1 MPLPISPIS
10 APASVESIARTI
22 QAPGGGNSA
31 SGEFRGLLEG
41 AINSVEQ
48 KSNLASQSVERFLS
62 GEGEELH
69 TAMMATQRAGL
80 AFELGLQVRN
90 KVVQA
95 YQQIMQMPM

>member
-1 MPLPISPIS
+1 MSHPISPIT

-22 QAPGGGNSA
+22 QAPGGK
-31 SGEFRGLLEG
+31 SGYAEFRGLLEG

-48 KSNLASQSVERFLS
+48 KSKLATQSVDRFLS

>member
-1 MPLPISPIS
+1 MSLPISPIT
-10 APASVESIARTI
+10 APASVESISPTI
-22 QAPGGGNSA
+22 QAPGSSGA

-48 KSNLASQSVERFLS
+48 KSQLAAQSVERFLS

>member
-10 APASVESIARTI
+10 APASVESITRTI
-22 QAPGGGNSA
+22 QAPGGSA
-31 SGEFRGLLEG
+31 PGEFRGLLEG
-41 AINSVEQ
+41 AISSVEQ
-48 KSNLASQSVERFLS
+48 KSTLATQSVERFLS

>member
-1 MPLPISPIS
+1 MSLPISPIA
-10 APASVESIARTI
+10 APASVESISPAI
-22 QAPGGGNSA
+22 QTPGGSGVP
-31 SGEFRGLLEG
+31 GEFRGLLEG

-48 KSNLASQSVERFLS
+48 KSNLAAQSVERFLS

>member
-1 MPLPISPIS
+1 MSLPISPIP
-10 APASVESIARTI
+10 AAASVESIARTI
-22 QAPGGGNSA
+22 QTPGSDK
-31 SGEFRGLLEG
+31 SPGEFRGLLEG

-48 KSNLASQSVERFLS
+48 KSRLASESVDRFLN

-95 YQQIMQMPM
+95 YQQVMQMQM

>member
-1 MPLPISPIS
+1 MSLPISPIS
-10 APASVESIARTI
+10 APASVESISRLVQT
-22 QAPGGGNSA
+22 PGSAA

-41 AINSVEQ
+41 AISSVEQ
-48 KSNLASQSVERFLS
+48 KSKLASESVGRFLS
-62 GEGEELH
+62 GEGEDLH
-69 TAMMATQRAGL
+69 TAMMATQRADL

>member
-1 MPLPISPIS
+1 MSLPISPIT
-10 APASVESIARTI
+10 APALVEGISPTI
-22 QAPGGGNSA
+22 QAPGSSGA

-41 AINSVEQ
+41 AISSVEQ
-48 KSNLASQSVERFLS
+48 KSQLAAQSVERFLS

>member
-1 MPLPISPIS
+1 MSLPISPIA
-10 APASVESIARTI
+10 APASVDSISRTI
-22 QAPGGGNSA
+22 QAPGGQS
-31 SGEFRGLLEG
+31 SPGEFRGLLEG

-48 KSNLASQSVERFLS
+48 KGNLAAQSVDRFLS

-69 TAMMATQRAGL
+69 TAMMATQQADL

-95 YQQIMQMPM
+95 YQQIMQMQM

>member
-1 MPLPISPIS
+1 MPLPISPIT
-10 APASVESIARTI
+10 APASVESITRTI
-22 QAPGGGNSA
+22 QPPGSTSA

-41 AINSVEQ
+41 AINSVQQ
-48 KSNLASQSVERFLS
+48 KSDLATQSVGRFLS

-69 TAMMATQRAGL
+69 NAMMATQRASL

>member
-1 MPLPISPIS
+1 MSLPISPIT

-22 QAPGGGNSA
+22 QAPGGNRA
-31 SGEFRGLLEG
+31 AGEFRGLLEG

-48 KSNLASQSVERFLS
+48 KSNLATQSVERFLS

>member
-1 MPLPISPIS
+1 MALPISPIT
-10 APASVESIARTI
+10 APASIDSISRTI
-22 QAPGGGNSA
+22 QAPGGSGA
-31 SGEFRGLLEG
+31 SREFRGLLEG

-48 KSNLASQSVERFLS
+48 KSHLAAQSVERFLS

-95 YQQIMQMPM
+95 YQQIMQMQM

>member
-1 MPLPISPIS
+1 MPLPISPIT
-10 APASVESIARTI
+10 APASVESISRAI
-22 QAPGGGNSA
+22 QTPGGPSA

-48 KSNLASQSVERFLS
+48 KSNLAAQSVERFLS
-62 GEGEELH
+62 GDGEELH

>member
-1 MPLPISPIS
+1 MPLPISPIA
-10 APASVESIARTI
+10 APASVESISRTI
-22 QAPGGGNSA
+22 QPPGSSS

-48 KSNLASQSVERFLS
+48 KGNLASQSVERFLS

-69 TAMMATQRAGL
+69 NAMMAVQRADL
-80 AFELGLQVRN
+80 AFELGVQVRN

-95 YQQIMQMPM
+95 YQQIMQMQM

>member
-1 MPLPISPIS
+1 MPLPISPIT
-10 APASVESIARTI
+10 APASVESISRPI
-22 QAPGGGNSA
+22 QTPGGSGA

-48 KSNLASQSVERFLS
+48 QGNLATQSVERFLA
-62 GEGEELH
+62 GDGEELH
-69 TAMMATQRAGL
+69 TAMMATQRADL

-95 YQQIMQMPM
+95 YQQIMQMQM

>member
-1 MPLPISPIS
+1 MSLPISPIT
-10 APASVESIARTI
+10 APASVESISPTI
-22 QAPGGGNSA
+22 QTPGGSGA
-31 SGEFRGLLEG
+31 PGEFRGLLEG

-48 KSNLASQSVERFLS
+48 KSNLAAQSVERFLS

>member
-1 MPLPISPIS
+1 MPLPISPIA
-10 APASVESIARTI
+10 APASVESISRTI
-22 QAPGGGNSA
+22 QPPGGSSP

-48 KSNLASQSVERFLS
+48 KSNLATQSVERFLS

>member
-1 MPLPISPIS
+1 MPLPISPIT
-10 APASVESIARTI
+10 AQASVESISRPI
-22 QAPGGGNSA
+22 QTPGGSGA

-48 KSNLASQSVERFLS
+48 QGNLATQSVERFLA
-62 GEGEELH
+62 GDGEELH
-69 TAMMATQRAGL
+69 TAMMATQRADL

-95 YQQIMQMPM
+95 YQQIMQMQM

>member
-10 APASVESIARTI
+10 VPASVESIARTI
-22 QAPGGGNSA
+22 QAPGGARA

-48 KSNLASQSVERFLS
+48 KSNLATQSVERFLS

>member
-1 MPLPISPIS
+1 MSLPISPIS
-10 APASVESIARTI
+10 APASVASISRAI
-22 QAPGGGNSA
+22 QTPGAAS
-31 SGEFRGLLEG
+31 SGEFRGLLDG
-41 AINSVEQ
+41 AISSVEQ
-48 KSNLASQSVERFLS
+48 KSQMATESVERFLS